1 MNATPSTDSN
11 PHVNPLYTRPMEV
24 GNMEI
29 RPLDLLEHVLATGST
44 GSGKTRSLVL
54 PLVEQVLR
62 RFGCAPAEKAGMLL
76 IDAKGDMVKLAAE
89 CAERSGRAKDVFI
102 LGEGGNCWFPLFDQF
117 NGDPTAIANFLFET
131 LEDRSGGGNSMN
143 SGSSNDSF
151 WEENARRLLRSALV
165 CAKARHGDS
174 LGGLAGISQGIN
186 DLVGCGRTTLN
197 HVVADAPAVAA
208 LKEVIADGLQSNRIS
223 SNEAGEIDAYIAN
236 DVCKGSP
243 NTWGTIANM
252 TRNYLA
258 QFSDPRLRALFEE
271 GNDRRKL
278 GPEDVIDEG
287 LLLIV
292 SLSPVLYG
300 AASTPFR
307 TAIKKAFCDRMLQRD
322 HLETFDGARPRP
334 INQIRPVIMV
344 MDEFHTTLNPK
355 GRSSEPFF
363 LDKVRE
369 FRGMCILATQG
380 ISAISSVIRDSSLR
394 DHLLN
399 NCRTKFFFANDCPET
414 SSYFEHIGGTEDR
427 KVESINYQRVPAPPR
442 FRLPN
447 HTFEAAGK
455 LAEVSRSLNTVAKPR
470 FKSAELG
477 KLPTGTALVV
487 TKGRKLVRYAMDP
500 GAYGKPGNAV
510 PNKENPEN

>member
-62 RFGCAPAEKAGMLL
+62 RFGTAPAEKAGMLL

-89 CAERSGRAKDVFI
+89 CAKRSRRAKDVFI
-102 LGEGGNCWFPLFDQF
+102 LGEEGNCWFPPFDQF

-131 LEDRSGGGNSMN
+131 LEDRTGGGHSTISANE
-143 SGSSNDSF
+143 SF
-151 WEENARRLLRSALV
+151 WEENARRLLRTAIV
-165 CAKARHGDS
+165 CAKARHGDG
-174 LGGLAGISQGIN
+174 LGGVGGISQSIN
-186 DLVGCGRTTLN
+186 DVVGCAQMKVITVTAN
-197 HVVADAPAVAA
+197 ESAVSAMKA
-208 LKEVIADGLQSNRIS
+208 VIADGLQNNRIS
-223 SNEAGEIDAYIAN
+223 STEAEEFEAYIEN
-236 DVCKGSP
+236 DVCRGSS

-258 QFSDPRLRALFEE
+258 QFSDPKLRALFEE
-271 GNDRRKL
+271 GKGRRKL

-292 SLSPVLYG
+292 SLSPALYG

-307 TAIKKAFCDRMLQRD
+307 IAIKKAFCDRMLQRD
-322 HLETFDGARPRP
+322 HLETFDGALPRP

-344 MDEFHTTLNPK
+344 MDEFHTTLNPG
-355 GRSSEPFF
+355 GRSNEAFF

-369 FRGMCILATQG
+369 FRGMCVLATQG
-380 ISAISSVIRDSSLR
+380 ISAISSVIGERSLR

-427 KVESINYQRVPAPPR
+427 KVENIHYQRVPAPPR

-447 HTFEAAGK
+447 HTFETATK
-455 LAEVSRSLNTVAKPR
+455 LAEVSRSLNTVGKPR
-470 FKSAELG
+470 FKSDELG

-487 TKGRKLVRYAMDP
+487 TKGRKLIRYTMDP
-500 GAYGKPGNAV
+500 AAYGTPVGTTTHKRDSR
-510 PNKENPEN
+510 K